1 MGVRN
6 LETARLRLR
15 VLQPDDLDA
24 LAELYADPEV
34 MRFLSGVR
42 TREQTQTLLS
52 EMIKHWQDYGFGRWA
67 LIDRAGGQFVGR
79 CGLNYLPE
87 SPEIE
92 LGYAIAGAYWGRG
105 LTTEAA
111 RACLHWGFEDV
122 GLERIVAIARPENRA
137 SLRVMEKLGMKY
149 EKDAFFYN
157 TDVKYYAL
165 SRDAFRL
172 QKP

>member
-1 MGVRN
+1 
-6 LETARLRLR
+6 
-15 VLQPDDLDA
+15 
-24 LAELYADPEV
+24 
-34 MRFLSGVR
+34 
-42 TREQTQTLLS
+42 
-52 EMIKHWQDYGFGRWA
+52 
-67 LIDRAGGQFVGR
+67 
-79 CGLNYLPE
+79 
-87 SPEIE
+87 
-92 LGYAIAGAYWGRG
+92 

-122 GLERIVAIARPENRA
+122 GLERIVAIARPENGA